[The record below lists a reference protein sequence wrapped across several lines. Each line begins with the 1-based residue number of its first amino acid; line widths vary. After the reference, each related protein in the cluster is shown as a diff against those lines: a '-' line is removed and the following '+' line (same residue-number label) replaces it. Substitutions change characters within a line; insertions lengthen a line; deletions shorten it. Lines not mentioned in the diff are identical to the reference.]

1 MNTSAE
7 ALLSVVPRAGRR
19 LRLSPDWDGDAR
31 VVFDASS
38 GDFWVVDVE
47 VVGLMADWLASAAGS
62 KGGGDA
68 TPLELPAP
76 WAAELVTQGLL
87 DLA

>member
-1 MNTSAE
+1 MNAPPA
-7 ALLSVVPRAGRR
+7 ALSTVVPRPGRR

-38 GDFWVVDVE
+38 GDFWVVNAE
-47 VVGLMADWLASAAGS
+47 VAALMDGWLVSAAAT

-68 TPLELPAP
+68 TPLQLPAL